1 MKACACGLSG
11 RKMDGPHAVL
21 ARSEQARP
29 EIGIRFRYNRE
40 RDTIISRS
48 FVRNRRRTLLIPGAD
63 LVTNQGRNYRR
74 SVSDDT
80 NSASG
85 TVDSPDRQQA
95 RFTAILTALQKS
107 GSVSVEGLGKDLQ
120 VSQVTVR
127 RDLDMLETRGLL
139 RRTHGGAVSIEPFF
153 YEPFRNDR
161 SFQAQVEK
169 FADEKRRIGRA
180 AAGLIKKGDIIAL
193 TPGTTATEV
202 IRGLPLNHEI
212 TVVTST
218 VNVAMELSKR
228 KDLDIYVTGGH
239 LHGDWF
245 SLVGP
250 TAAQSLSRVMI
261 HVLFIGADG
270 IDAKSGVSCYDPEEA
285 QLNAAM
291 VKHARK
297 KVAVVDHS
305 KFGIVA
311 GWRICPTDELDVLV
325 TDSGA
330 TDEMVAPFEEAEIEV
345 IRV

>member
-1 MKACACGLSG
+1 M
-11 RKMDGPHAVL
+11 
-21 ARSEQARP
+21 RSRATP
-29 EIGIRFRYNRE
+29 DNGSA
-40 RDTIISRS
+40 DSR
-48 FVRNRRRTLLIPGAD
+48 
-63 LVTNQGRNYRR
+63 
-74 SVSDDT
+74 
-80 NSASG
+80 G
-85 TVDSPDRQQA
+85 TENPDRQQA

-107 GSVSVEGLGKDLQ
+107 GSVSVEALSNDLQ
-120 VSQVTVR
+120 VSHVTVR
-127 RDLDMLETRGLL
+127 RDLDSLESQGLL
-139 RRTHGGAVSIEPFF
+139 RRKHGGAVSIEPLF

-169 FADEKRRIGRA
+169 LADEKRRIGRA

-193 TPGTTATEV
+193 TPGTTTTEV
-202 IRGLPLNHEI
+202 VRGLPLNHDI

-228 KDLDIYVTGGH
+228 KDLDVYVTGGH

-250 TAAQSLSRVMI
+250 AAAQSLSRVMI
-261 HVLFIGADG
+261 HVLFVGADG

-311 GWRICPTDELDVLV
+311 GWRICSTDEIDVLV
-325 TDSGA
+325 TDSA
-330 TDEMVAPFEEAEIEV
+330 STDEMIAPFEAAHIEV

>member
-1 MKACACGLSG
+1 
-11 RKMDGPHAVL
+11 L
-21 ARSEQARP
+21 ANHQFP
-29 EIGIRFRYNRE
+29 IREGDPVINQ
-40 RDTIISRS
+40 SR
-48 FVRNRRRTLLIPGAD
+48 T
-63 LVTNQGRNYRR
+63 YRR
-74 SVSDDT
+74 ATDNGASREETGDT
-80 NSASG
+80 S
-85 TVDSPDRQQA
+85 DRQQL
-95 RFTAILTALQKS
+95 RFTVILTALQKA
-107 GSVSVEGLGKDLQ
+107 GSVSVEELGKELQ
-120 VSQVTVR
+120 VSHVTVR
-127 RDLDMLETRGLL
+127 RDLDMLETQGLL

-180 AAGLIKKGDIIAL
+180 AAGFIKKGNIIAL
-193 TPGTTATEV
+193 TPGTTTTEV
-202 IRGLPLNHEI
+202 VRGLPLNHNI

-228 KDLDIYVTGGH
+228 KDLEVYVTGGH

-250 TAAQSLSRVMI
+250 TAAQSLSRLMI

-270 IDAKSGVSCYDPEEA
+270 IDAKSGVSCYDPDEA
-285 QLNAAM
+285 QLNATM
-291 VKHARK
+291 VRHAHK

-311 GWRICPTDELDVLV
+311 GWRICSTDEIDVLV

-330 TDEMVAPFEEAEIEV
+330 TDEMVAPFQQADIEV
-345 IRV
+345 VRV